1 MTEREKS
8 GRATKQTAPELPAT
22 SPIPYP
28 STEHNWTLQ
37 TVFELQK
44 NVSQLTEAVRHLAD
58 QSKEDGKKLD
68 RMSHVI
74 YAAGVVLALL
84 LAVGGWT
91 LKIASDIAVSYFN
104 SHQTTQQSIAP
115 K

>member
-1 MTEREKS
+1 MDKPKTGS
-8 GRATKQTAPELPAT
+8 GSRSTPGSLPPT
-22 SPIPYP
+22 SPLAYP
-28 STEHNWTLQ
+28 GTEHSWTLQ

-44 NVSQLTEAVRHLAD
+44 NVGQLTEAVKHLD
-58 QSKEDGKKLD
+58 EHSKDNGKKLD
-68 RMSHVI
+68 RMSHII

-104 SHQTTQQSIAP
+104 NHQTTQQPITP